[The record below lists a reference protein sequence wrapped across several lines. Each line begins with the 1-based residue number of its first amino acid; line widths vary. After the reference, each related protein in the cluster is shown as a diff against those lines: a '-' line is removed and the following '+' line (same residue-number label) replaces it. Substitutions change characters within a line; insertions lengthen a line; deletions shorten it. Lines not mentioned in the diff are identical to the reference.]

1 MYNTSGMEENSQS
14 NEGGHNY
21 NIHGN
26 DHEINALARE
36 EAASQTNESHCT
48 EQQGETNGSDEQDG
62 DISEFSSI
70 ETLPKDQKPLFV
82 SHTLVTTFTVWH
94 IIAKPIV
101 LIVNIVY
108 LVKIGY
114 LPFFIIDNPNSTM
127 AELQFRATKGITNFC
142 IQYETSFLI
151 TGPMNNMHQGEPSPE
166 YGAFST

>member
-1 MYNTSGMEENSQS
+1 MEENSQS

-62 DISEFSSI
+62 DISEFSST
-70 ETLPKDQKPLFV
+70 ETLPKDQKPPFG
-82 SHTLVTTFTVWH
+82 SHTLVTTFTVTH
-94 IIAKPIV
+94 IIAKSIV

-114 LPFFIIDNPNSTM
+114 LPFFIVDILGNPNSTE
-127 AELQFRATKGITNFC
+127 AELQFRATWFSKGITNFC

-151 TGPMNNMHQGEPSPE
+151 TGKTCHIKLWNKKQSPT
-166 YGAFST
+166 YV